1 MNMDRAGAEALM
13 SGLAAWHDSALNS
26 GQAVPEIIIFPSAVF
41 FEIVAPHLKNGMT
54 QGGQNCH
61 HENSGAHTGDISA
74 AMLKDAGCEWVLLGH
89 SERRTNHQETSTLIA
104 EKANLAISNELKTM
118 ICVGETL
125 EERENGKAF
134 EIVATQLKDSL
145 PADFPANKFAIAYEP
160 VWAIGTGKVASPADI
175 QAMHEHIHNQLI
187 ALHPDYAAIKILYGG
202 SVKPSNAAEILELPH
217 VGGALVGGASL
228 TVEDFTAII
237 ASSK

>member
-1 MNMDRAGAEALM
+1 M
-13 SGLAAWHDSALNS
+13 SGLAAWHDAALKA

-89 SERRTNHQETSTLIA
+89 SERRINHQETSTLIA
-104 EKANLAISNELKTM
+104 EKASLAISHGLKTM

-125 EERENGKAF
+125 EERENGQAF
-134 EIVATQLKDSL
+134 DIVSTQLKDSL
-145 PADFPANKFAIAYEP
+145 PADFPVNKFAIAYEP

-187 ALHPDYAAIKILYGG
+187 SLHQDYTKIEILYGG
-202 SVKPSNAAEILELPH
+202 SVKPSNAQEILELPY

-228 TVEDFTAII
+228 TVEDFSAIATA
-237 ASSK
+237 SN